1 MESRSI
7 SQEYFIKVMN
17 KFLYFCLT
25 FFLIFVLVSAVSADY
40 TIDASDHDSL
50 NEALESIPMDPGIV
64 TLKIS
69 KHNLKDTD
77 VEIYLPNDRNI
88 KEFILTVSDNDPV
101 VSLPEIARICA
112 NGVPLTIGEGLV
124 LENASIYGGACV
136 SGEKVQLESSSL
148 TISATVGFVFGG
160 GFAEGGG
167 SSEVKETSITLTKTG
182 TAYYEIFGGGHAFG
196 KSSRVFS
203 ENTDVRI
210 EGTADYVLGGGFA
223 EAGGYSECTQT
234 NVLTAEGSSVPVA
247 LFSGG
252 SASGSGSLSTVGNA
266 KAVVNGIANWAFSG
280 DFAFGGGETR
290 LEHATRL
297 EILSTGRSEIA
308 YMGSFSSDP
317 GSDAYVNTSELMS
330 CGETGQ
336 IVKDSQSAD
345 GGEARTLIKAFFPC
359 KTDN

>member
-1 MESRSI
+1 MS
-7 SQEYFIKVMN
+7 
-17 KFLYFCLT
+17 KFTVLLIV
-25 FFLIFVLVSAVSADY
+25 FLLMLCSFGFASGDLVIEADDHASVS
-40 TIDASDHDSL
+40 
-50 NEALESIPMDPGIV
+50 EALASIPMDPGIV
-64 TLKIS
+64 TLKIF

-77 VEIYLPNDRNI
+77 AELYVPDDRNI
-88 KEFILTVSDNDPV
+88 KEIIFTVSDNDPV

-124 LENASIYGGACV
+124 IENASIYGGSCV
-136 SGEKVQLESSSL
+136 SGDKVQLESSSL
-148 TISATVGFVFGG
+148 TISGTVGFVFGG

-167 SSEVKETSITLTKTG
+167 RSEVKETSITLTKTG

-234 NVLTAEGSSVPVA
+234 NVTTGESSNIPVA
-247 LFSGG
+247 LFSGC

-297 EILSTGRSEIA
+297 EILSSGRSQIA

-317 GSDAYVNTSELMS
+317 GSDAFVNTSELMS

-345 GGEARTLIKAFFPC
+345 GGKARTLIKAFFPC
-359 KTDN
+359 ETDN

>member
-1 MESRSI
+1 
-7 SQEYFIKVMN
+7 
-17 KFLYFCLT
+17 
-25 FFLIFVLVSAVSADY
+25 
-40 TIDASDHDSL
+40 
-50 NEALESIPMDPGIV
+50 MDPGIV

-77 VEIYLPNDRNI
+77 AELYVHDDRNI
-88 KEFILTVSDNDPV
+88 KELILTVSDKDPV

-167 SSEVKETSITLTKTG
+167 RSEVKETSITLTKTG

-234 NVLTAEGSSVPVA
+234 NVTTGENSNIPVA

-252 SASGSGSLSTVGNA
+252 SASGSGSLSMVGNA
-266 KAVVNGIANWAFSG
+266 KAVVSGIANWAFSG

-297 EILSTGRSEIA
+297 EILSSGRSEIA

-317 GSDAYVNTSELMS
+317 GSDAFVNTSELMS

>member
-17 KFLYFCLT
+17 KFLYFCLI

-77 VEIYLPNDRNI
+77 AEIYLQNDRNI
-88 KEFILTVSDNDPV
+88 KAFILTVSDNDPV

-234 NVLTAEGSSVPVA
+234 NVTTGENSNIPVA
-247 LFSGG
+247 LFSG
-252 SASGSGSLSTVGNA
+252 
-266 KAVVNGIANWAFSG
+266 GIANWAFSG

-297 EILSTGRSEIA
+297 EILSSGRSEIA

-317 GSDAYVNTSELMS
+317 GSDAFVNTSELMS

>member
-1 MESRSI
+1 MADT
-7 SQEYFIKVMN
+7 EYYD
-17 KFLYFCLT
+17 LLE
-25 FFLIFVLVSAVSADY
+25 VSK
-40 TIDASDHDSL
+40 DASQDEIKRAYRKQAMKYHPDRNPGDKEAEQKFKQI
-50 NEALESIPMDPGIV
+50 NEAYDV
-64 TLKIS
+64 
-69 KHNLKDTD
+69 LKDD
-77 VEIYLPNDRNI
+77 QKRAAYDHYGKAGV
-88 KEFILTVSDNDPV
+88 
-101 VSLPEIARICA
+101 
-112 NGVPLTIGEGLV
+112 NGM
-124 LENASIYGGACV
+124 GGMGA
-136 SGEKVQLESSSL
+136 G
-148 TISATVGFVFGG
+148 GFDFGG

-266 KAVVNGIANWAFSG
+266 KAVVNGIADWAFSG

-359 KTDN
+359 KQIIK